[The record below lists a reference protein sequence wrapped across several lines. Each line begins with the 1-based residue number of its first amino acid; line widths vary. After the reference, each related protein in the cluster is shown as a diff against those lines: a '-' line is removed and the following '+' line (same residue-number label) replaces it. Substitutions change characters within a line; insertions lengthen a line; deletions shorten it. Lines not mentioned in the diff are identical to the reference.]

1 MDFLNRHELVMLRK
15 AHMAR
20 AWGEVEVEM
29 RLKKLER
36 VKLYKALLSQAMI
49 GTVEGFEGFKPRRG
63 TICPFER

>member
-1 MDFLNRHELVMLRK
+1 MLRK

-20 AWGEVEVEM
+20 TWREVGVEM

-49 GTVEGFEGFKPRRG
+49 GTVEGFEGFKPRHNLS
-63 TICPFER
+63 F

>member
-15 AHMAR
+15 AHVAR

-49 GTVEGFEGFKPRRG
+49 DTVEGFECFKPRRG
-63 TICPFER
+63 TNYPFER